1 LLQPFAHTI
10 YIFKKNKRVMK
21 KIFLAVTIAAFAFSA
36 NAEKKPNPT
45 KQVATIKLVDT
56 IKKETPKLYNPAADA
71 KADIAAA
78 VKTAQAQHKNVLL
91 QIGGNWCVW
100 CLRFNDLVTKDADLT
115 KYLTDNYVVLH
126 VNWSP
131 ENKNEKVLADLG
143 YPQRFGFPVFVVLDG
158 KGTRL
163 HTQNSGY
170 LEEGKGHSKAKVME
184 FFQGWAPAALDPKSY
199 VEKEKA
205 K

>member
-1 LLQPFAHTI
+1 
-10 YIFKKNKRVMK
+10 MK
-21 KIFLAVTIAAFAFSA
+21 KILLIAGIAALSFSA
-36 NAEKKPNPT
+36 KAQEAIKPEVPH
-45 KQVATIKLVDT
+45 
-56 IKKETPKLYNPAADA
+56 LYNPAADA

-78 VKTAQAQHKNVLL
+78 VKTAATQHKNVLL
-91 QIGGNWCVW
+91 QIGGNWCIW
-100 CLRFNDLVTKDADLT
+100 CLRFNDLVIKDAELD
-115 KYLTDNYVVLH
+115 KYMNDNFVVLH

-143 YPQRFGFPVFVVLDG
+143 YPQRFGFPVFVVLDDKG
-158 KGTRL
+158 KRL

-184 FFQGWAPAALDPKSY
+184 FFQGWAPSALDPKSY
-199 VEKEKA
+199 AEKA

>member
-1 LLQPFAHTI
+1 
-10 YIFKKNKRVMK
+10 MK
-21 KIFLAVTIAAFAFSA
+21 KIFFFVAITAFSFSA
-36 NAEKKPNPT
+36 SARH
-45 KQVATIKLVDT
+45 KLNLTMLTTSLDT
-56 IKKETPKLYNPAADA
+56 VKKETPKLYNPAADA
-71 KADIAAA
+71 KAEIAAA
-78 VKTAQAQHKNVLL
+78 VKKAQAQHKNVLL
-91 QIGGNWCVW
+91 QIGGNWCIW
-100 CLRFNDLVTKDADLT
+100 CLRFNELVTKDAELNQ
-115 KYLTDNYVVLH
+115 YMNNNFVVLH

-143 YPQRFGFPVFVVLDG
+143 YPQRFGFPVFVILDG
-158 KGTRL
+158 KGNRL

-184 FFQGWAPAALDPKSY
+184 FFQGWSPAALDPKSY

>member
-1 LLQPFAHTI
+1 MEINSL
-10 YIFKKNKRVMK
+10 MK
-21 KIFLAVTIAAFAFSA
+21 KILLLSLSVAFAFSA
-36 NAEKKPNPT
+36 SAQQAAKPNLP
-45 KQVATIKLVDT
+45 KLPVMSIRFIDT
-56 IKKETPKLYNPAADA
+56 IKKVTPQLYNPAADA
-71 KADIAAA
+71 KAEIAAA
-78 VKTAQAQHKNVLL
+78 VKAAQAQHKNVLL
-91 QIGGNWCVW
+91 QIGGNWCIW
-100 CLRFNDLVTKDADLT
+100 CLRFNELVTKDAELN
-115 KYLTDNYVVLH
+115 KYMTDNFVVLH

-131 ENKNEKVLADLG
+131 ENKNEKVLASLG

-184 FFQGWAPAALDPKSY
+184 FLQGWSPAALDPKSY
-199 VEKEKA
+199 LEKDKA

>member
-1 LLQPFAHTI
+1 
-10 YIFKKNKRVMK
+10 MK
-21 KIFLAVTIAAFAFSA
+21 KFLFIVSMIGLSLTARS
-36 NAEKKPNPT
+36 
-45 KQVATIKLVDT
+45 QDVAKT
-56 IKKETPKLYNPAADA
+56 ETPKIYNPAADA
-71 KADIAAA
+71 QSDINTA
-78 VKTAQAQHKNVLL
+78 VKSAQLQHKNVLL

-100 CLRFNDLVTKDADLT
+100 CLRFNKLVTEDAELN
-115 KYLTDNYVVLH
+115 KYMNDNFVVLH

-131 ENKNEKVLADLG
+131 ENKNEKVLANLG

-158 KGTRL
+158 KGNRL
-163 HTQNSGY
+163 HTQDSGY

-184 FFQGWAPAALDPKSY
+184 FLQGWSPTALDPKNY

>member
-1 LLQPFAHTI
+1 
-10 YIFKKNKRVMK
+10 MK
-21 KIFLAVTIAAFAFSA
+21 KILFIAAIVVFAFSA
-36 NAEKKPNPT
+36 NAHQKYNLPKPPAI
-45 KQVATIKLVDT
+45 ATEPVDT
-56 IKKETPKLYNPAADA
+56 IKKDTPKLYNPAADA
-71 KADIAAA
+71 KAEITAAI
-78 VKTAQAQHKNVLL
+78 KTAQAQHKNVLL
-91 QIGGNWCVW
+91 QIGGNWCIW
-100 CLRFNDLVTKDADLT
+100 CLRFNDLVTKDAELN
-115 KYLTDNYVVLH
+115 KYMNDNFVVLH

-184 FFQGWAPAALDPKSY
+184 FLQGWAPAALDPKSY

>member
-1 LLQPFAHTI
+1 
-10 YIFKKNKRVMK
+10 MK
-21 KIFLAVTIAAFAFSA
+21 KLFFIASIIALSITAKA
-36 NAEKKPNPT
+36 QEAAKPE
-45 KQVATIKLVDT
+45 I
-56 IKKETPKLYNPAADA
+56 PKLYNPAADA
-71 KADIAAA
+71 KAEITAA

-100 CLRFNDLVTKDADLT
+100 CLRFNDLVTKDAELN
-115 KYLTDNYVVLH
+115 KYMNDNFVVLH

>member
-1 LLQPFAHTI
+1 
-10 YIFKKNKRVMK
+10 MK
-21 KIFLAVTIAAFAFSA
+21 KILLIAAITAFSFSA
-36 NAEKKPNPT
+36 NAQQKPNLP
-45 KQVATIKLVDT
+45 KAPIITIKPMDT
-56 IKKETPKLYNPAADA
+56 TKKDAPKLYNPAADA
-71 KADIAAA
+71 KAEISAA
-78 VKTAQAQHKNVLL
+78 VKSAQAQHKNVLL
-91 QIGGNWCVW
+91 QIGGNWCIW
-100 CLRFNDLVTKDADLT
+100 CLRFNDMVTKDAELN
-115 KYLTDNYVVLH
+115 KYMNDNFVVLH

-158 KGTRL
+158 KGNRL

-170 LEEGKGHSKAKVME
+170 LEEGKGHSRAKVLE
-184 FFQGWAPAALDPKSY
+184 FFQGWSPAALDPKSY